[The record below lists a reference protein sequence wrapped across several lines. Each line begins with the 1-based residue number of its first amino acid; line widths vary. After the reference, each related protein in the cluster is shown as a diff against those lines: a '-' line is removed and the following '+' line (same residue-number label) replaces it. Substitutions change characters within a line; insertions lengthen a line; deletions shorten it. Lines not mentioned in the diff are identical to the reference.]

1 MKQAFHVMYNE
12 EDDTLNIYQY
22 RLLGHYRRVCGK
34 GGECFESTRTTS
46 ERIGISASTIVRVR
60 RQLADM
66 GKITLSAIG
75 QRVHVKL
82 VEPAK
87 LFLQD
92 NGTVSVETQTVTPQK
107 QSVSTVARTVIPQ
120 KQTVTPQKQLSE
132 GSSLYVRA
140 GEEPIKKNHQEE
152 PIKKQL
158 LQETVVVE
166 VVDEKRPNVFSA
178 YEQNIGALTGIIGD
192 ELKSLVA
199 EYSEAWVID
208 AIREAV
214 LHEKRTLAYAKGCL
228 KTWKREG
235 RGIKPQ
241 VPPAASPPVVAKNA
255 TTPAKVSTPT
265 PTTIPETQTEK
276 FQREQAN
283 ALKLA
288 LERQARED
296 KAREQAKSGKV
307 AS

>member
-1 MKQAFHVMYNE
+1 M
-12 EDDTLNIYQY
+12 
-22 RLLGHYRRVCGK
+22 
-34 GGECFESTRTTS
+34 
-46 ERIGISASTIVRVR
+46 
-60 RQLADM
+60 
-66 GKITLSAIG
+66 
-75 QRVHVKL
+75 
-82 VEPAK
+82 
-87 LFLQD
+87 
-92 NGTVSVETQTVTPQK
+92 
-107 QSVSTVARTVIPQ
+107 
-120 KQTVTPQKQLSE
+120 
-132 GSSLYVRA
+132 
-140 GEEPIKKNHQEE
+140 
-152 PIKKQL
+152 
-158 LQETVVVE
+158 
-166 VVDEKRPNVFSA
+166 
-178 YEQNIGALTGIIGD
+178 TGIIGD